1 MFYKILLFLC
11 LSLSIFSQ
19 EYQSKEQ
26 RIDAINQEIN
36 MLMEKK
42 ERLENLKEK
51 ISKSSSDKILDGEF
65 NSRPKIALV
74 LSGGGAKGAAHI
86 GVLKILEE
94 YKIPVD
100 FIVGTSAGSII
111 GAMYSVGYSPD
122 EIEKTI
128 LEMNFFALMNNN
140 KDRTL
145 RTIEDKFA
153 SEKYPFKV
161 NIDKNMNLSLPMGF
175 LNGEYI
181 YLQLK
186 NIPLEN

>member
-153 SEKYPFKV
+153 SEKYPF
-161 NIDKNMNLSLPMGF
+161 
-175 LNGEYI
+175 
-181 YLQLK
+181 
-186 NIPLEN
+186 

>member
-1 MFYKILLFLC
+1 MVV
-11 LSLSIFSQ
+11 
-19 EYQSKEQ
+19 EQ
-26 RIDAINQEIN
+26 
-36 MLMEKK
+36 
-42 ERLENLKEK
+42 
-51 ISKSSSDKILDGEF
+51 
-65 NSRPKIALV
+65 
-74 LSGGGAKGAAHI
+74 KGAAHI

-161 NIDKNMNLSLPMGF
+161 NIDKNMNIFAYGIFKWRVYLSSVKKYF
-175 LNGEYI
+175 
-181 YLQLK
+181 
-186 NIPLEN
+186 